1 MADAPK
7 VVTHYRDTNADAD
20 ASANAY
26 ANVMFT
32 LTLVAL
38 YSTGG
43 KAGDACTR
51 FGGKC
56 NAARRTALK
65 GKPYD

>member
-1 MADAPK
+1 MADASK
-7 VVTHYRDTNADAD
+7 VVTHCHDANANADAH
-20 ASANAY
+20 ANAY
-26 ANVMFT
+26 ANVMLT

-38 YSTGG
+38 YSTRG

-56 NAARRTALK
+56 NVARWTALK

>member
-1 MADAPK
+1 MADASK
-7 VVTHYRDTNADAD
+7 VVTHCHDANANADAR
-20 ASANAY
+20 ANAY
-26 ANVMFT
+26 ANVMLI
-32 LTLVAL
+32 LTLVVL

-43 KAGDACTR
+43 KAGDACTW

>member
-7 VVTHYRDTNADAD
+7 VVTHCRDANANADAC
-20 ASANAY
+20 AKAY

-32 LTLVAL
+32 LMLVAL
-38 YSTGG
+38 YSTRG
-43 KAGDACTR
+43 KVGDACR
-51 FGGKC
+51 QFGGKC
-56 NAARRTALK
+56 NATRRTALT